1 MDFKEAL
8 KNSVKLLL
16 GGIQNDKLVNM
27 DKLKGDERVDLVNT
41 VSLIMPQVY
50 FCTSYDRFELRE
62 QYVRR
67 SCQTEAQIL
76 DAAIHSYFEKPVEL
90 QFYSIFKQRFLIAPE

>member
-1 MDFKEAL
+1 MIATASLRRLTVTSAVSDEMDFKEAL

-41 VSLIMPQVY
+41 VSLIMP
-50 FCTSYDRFELRE
+50 
-62 QYVRR
+62 
-67 SCQTEAQIL
+67 
-76 DAAIHSYFEKPVEL
+76 
-90 QFYSIFKQRFLIAPE
+90 

>member
-16 GGIQNDKLVNM
+16 GGVQNDKLVNM
-27 DKLKGDERVDLVNT
+27 DKLKGDPRVDLMNT

-50 FCTSYDRFELRE
+50 FCTSYDRNELR
-62 QYVRR
+62 QKVRR
-67 SCQTEAQIL
+67 SCQTEA
-76 DAAIHSYFEKPVEL
+76 
-90 QFYSIFKQRFLIAPE
+90 